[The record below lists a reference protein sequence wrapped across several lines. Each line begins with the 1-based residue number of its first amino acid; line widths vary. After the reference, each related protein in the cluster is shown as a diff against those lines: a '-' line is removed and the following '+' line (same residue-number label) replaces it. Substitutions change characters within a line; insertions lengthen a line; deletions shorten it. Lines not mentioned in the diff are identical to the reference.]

1 MTRHASNGDIMTD
14 GASARSDKREERR
27 RRAEQ
32 AQEARVL
39 RVKQQVLRRRV
50 LIAAGI
56 LIAVAFV
63 WAATHRGSAPA
74 GRVWSPEHG
83 HWHDQ

>member
-1 MTRHASNGDIMTD
+1 MTP
-14 GASARSDKREERR
+14 GAGTGIDKREERR
-27 RRAEQ
+27 RRAEL
-32 AQEARVL
+32 AQEAKV
-39 RVKQQVLRRRV
+39 VQQKQQVLRRRV

-56 LIAVAFV
+56 LAVAAFV